1 MRTGEHS
8 TNITLATFLCHITTC
23 NDGCNVNEE
32 IKENLIFI
40 HSITRISTAPITEY
54 FNKPAP
60 ITEYFNKQDLYLV
73 YTVLICN
80 KTCSL
85 LYQLRKKGDDT
96 IKVRHHFNFSYF

>member
-1 MRTGEHS
+1 MRMGEHS

-32 IKENLIFI
+32 VKENLIFI
-40 HSITRISTAPITEY
+40 HSITRIST
-54 FNKPAP
+54 AP